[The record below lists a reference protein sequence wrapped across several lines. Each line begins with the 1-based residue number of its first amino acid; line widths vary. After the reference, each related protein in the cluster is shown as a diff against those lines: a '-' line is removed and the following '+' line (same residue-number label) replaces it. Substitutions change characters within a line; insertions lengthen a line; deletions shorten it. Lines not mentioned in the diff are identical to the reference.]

1 MDNINN
7 KYFCLFGDDQKD
19 NRVELFNKIN
29 GYAGTIKTN
38 IYYNDAYI
46 GASSDGV
53 FIPKNSYCGSVRSGR
68 FTDDL
73 FTNCTLKRVL
83 PYKNVMYFAC
93 KEGIISSTDIELTQD
108 KLNEIMGFFKEYF
121 GLSKYDNTPTD
132 VKQRR

>member
-46 GASSDGV
+46 GASAHGIC
-53 FIPKNSYCGSVRSGR
+53 IPKNSYCGSVRCGGI
-68 FTDDL
+68 TDDL
-73 FTNCTLKRVL
+73 FTNCTLKRVIH
-83 PYKNVMYFAC
+83 YKNVMLFAYR
-93 KEGIISSTDIELTQD
+93 EGIISSTDIDLTQE
-108 KLNEIMGFFKEYF
+108 KLSELMDFFKDYF
-121 GLSKYDNTPTD
+121 GISKYDNTPTILE
-132 VKQRR
+132 QRR